1 MNKIE
6 EYGLKLG
13 GIYIEKNT
21 EENEE
26 IDCLIIVYCND
37 YWIYTVNFTFS
48 NNQVLS
54 NQLINNVLLKKLNQQ
69 KYLHLKQEIPSVLP
83 FFLDGYLGQIDDEL
97 LKKVQKMKA

>member
-37 YWIYTVNFTFS
+37 YWIYTVHFTFS
-48 NNQVLS
+48 N
-54 NQLINNVLLKKLNQQ
+54 
-69 KYLHLKQEIPSVLP
+69 E
-83 FFLDGYLGQIDDEL
+83 
-97 LKKVQKMKA
+97 

>member
-26 IDCLIIVYCND
+26 IEL
-37 YWIYTVNFTFS
+37 F
-48 NNQVLS
+48 NNC
-54 NQLINNVLLKKLNQQ
+54 
-69 KYLHLKQEIPSVLP
+69 SV
-83 FFLDGYLGQIDDEL
+83 
-97 LKKVQKMKA
+97 

>member
-1 MNKIE
+1 MK
-6 EYGLKLG
+6 KL
-13 GIYIEKNT
+13 N
-21 EENEE
+21 
-26 IDCLIIVYCND
+26 CLIIVQCSD

-48 NNQVLS
+48 NEQVLS

>member
-6 EYGLKLG
+6 ENGLKLG

-26 IDCLIIVYCND
+26 IDCLIIVQCSD
-37 YWIYTVNFTFS
+37 YWIYTVHFTFS

-54 NQLINNVLLKKLNQQ
+54 NQLINKVFLKKLNQQ
-69 KYLHLKQEIPSVLP
+69 KYLHIKQEIPSVLP

>member
-6 EYGLKLG
+6 ENGLKLG

-37 YWIYTVNFTFS
+37 YWIYTVNFTFA
-48 NNQVLS
+48 NDQVLS
-54 NQLINNVLLKKLNQQ
+54 NQLINKILSEKIESTKIFT
-69 KYLHLKQEIPSVLP
+69 Y
-83 FFLDGYLGQIDDEL
+83 
-97 LKKVQKMKA
+97 

>member
-26 IDCLIIVYCND
+26 IDCLIIIHCND
-37 YWIYTVNFTFS
+37 YWIYTVSFTFS

-54 NQLINNVLLKKLNQQ
+54 NQLINKVLLKKLNQQ
-69 KYLHLKQEIPSVLP
+69 KYLHIKQEIPSVLP